1 MVGTAAAEEP
11 SASRIGARREREA
24 ELVVELPVS
33 NLAASL
39 RFYEPAGFVVERSTA
54 TFAALRWGETYLF
67 LTVRE
72 GVVPGPHPAN
82 IRVVVDDLDRRFAQA
97 RERGCVVRYEPMD
110 RPYGLRD
117 FTIIDPDGYELRFA
131 TPID

>member
-1 MVGTAAAEEP
+1 V
-11 SASRIGARREREA
+11 A

-33 NLAASL
+33 DLAASL
-39 RFYEPAGFVVERSTA
+39 AFYQPAGFTAERTTD

-67 LTVRE
+67 LTVRSD
-72 GVVPGPHPAN
+72 VAPGPHPAN
-82 IRVVVDDLDRRFAQA
+82 IRVVVDDLDERFAAA
-97 RERGCVVRYEPMD
+97 RARGCAVRYEPMD

-117 FTIIDPDGYELRFA
+117 FTIVDPDGYELRFA

>member
-1 MVGTAAAEEP
+1 MGTISNEAR
-11 SASRIGARREREA
+11 STSRVGARRERDA
-24 ELVVELPVS
+24 QLVVELPVS
-33 NLAASL
+33 DLAASL
-39 RFYEPAGFVVERSTA
+39 AFYELAGFTIERSTP

-72 GVVPGPHPAN
+72 GIVLGPHPAN
-82 IRVVVDDLDRRFAQA
+82 IRVVVDDLDLRFAAAQD
-97 RERGCVVRYEPMD
+97 RGCVVRYEPMD

-117 FTIIDPDGYELRFA
+117 FTILDPDGYELRFA

>member
-1 MVGTAAAEEP
+1 MGMTSPEAR
-11 SASRIGARREREA
+11 SASPVGAWRERHA
-24 ELVVELPVS
+24 QLVVELPVS
-33 NLAASL
+33 DIEASL
-39 RFYEPAGFVVERSTA
+39 RFYEPAGFTVERATA

-72 GVVPGPHPAN
+72 GLVLGRHPPN
-82 IRVVVDDLDRRFAQA
+82 IRVVVDDLDLRFAAA
-97 RERGCVVRYEPMD
+97 RDRGCVVRYEPMD

-117 FTIIDPDGYELRFA
+117 FTILDPDGYELRFA